1 MSDSTATPPLDE
13 QVRHRVADRVAWIT
27 LDRPEVGNAISGGQR
42 DRVIELLAEASARL
56 DVGTVVLTAT
66 GKAFCTGADLRAAPS
81 TGPARPEGAPDRAV
95 GDVSRVLREGAQRL
109 ISAVLDC
116 EKPVIAAVN
125 GTAAGIGAHLA
136 WASDLVIAAD
146 SARFIE
152 AFVRRG
158 IVPDGGG
165 AYLLPRL
172 IGLHKAR
179 ELLYFGDDLSAPD
192 AERLGL
198 VNLVVPADDLEKTA
212 TAWATRL
219 ASGRPARS
227 RSQVAGEPVARHRPG
242 GLVRRRG
249 HWPRNWRWAATTPTR
264 ASTPSRNAASRSFAA
279 GSPAAPPAF
288 AGSRRSTGPR
298 RGQVRTSTT

>member
-27 LDRPEVGNAISGGQR
+27 LDRPEVGNAISGDQR
-42 DRVIELLAEASARL
+42 DRVIALLADASARL
-56 DVGTVVLTAT
+56 DVGAVVLTAT
-66 GKAFCTGADLRAAPS
+66 GKAFCTGADLRAAQP

-95 GDVSRVLREGAQRL
+95 GEVSRLIRTGAQQL

-125 GTAAGIGAHLA
+125 GTAAGIGAHLV

-152 AFVRRG
+152 VFVRRG

-198 VNLVVPADDLEKTA
+198 VNLVVPVDELEKTA

-219 ASGRPARS
+219 ASG
-227 RSQVAGEPVARHRPG
+227 
-242 GLVRRRG
+242 
-249 HWPRNWRWAATTPTR
+249 PTR
-264 ASTPSRNAASRSFAA
+264 SLALTKWLVNRSLDTDRTGSFADEA
-279 GSPAAPPAF
+279 LAQELAMGSHDANEGVDAF
-288 AGSRRSTGPR
+288 KERRKPEFLGW
-298 RGQVRTSTT
+298 